1 MAEKIQS
8 TTKNIRIDIMR
19 AIGIILVVLGHSHC
33 PGTYYIYLFHMALF
47 FIISGYC
54 YKTSHTDDARGLG
67 VYILKKLK
75 RFYLPFII
83 FNAILILIDHFIFD
97 RVLSF
102 KDFIIL
108 FINSLGM
115 NQGST
120 LSGAF
125 WFFKTMLMLLI
136 TYGVI
141 DFILKKI
148 PHIRQKTLLFHSIIS
163 VIFLGLGYFCSL
175 KGIVL
180 FGFDKVFSYYI
191 LFHLGRL
198 FKEKVHIELNH
209 IKRLFVII
217 LSLAVLVVCRRFGEI
232 DLDINQYVNPLFLL
246 ITSIAG
252 YFLVYEISYYFAK
265 PQWLLKSLTVIGTN
279 TIAVMMFHFLCFKI
293 VTYIQIQIYNL
304 PASAISAFPV
314 LYNLPFWWIAY
325 TLVGIVIP
333 LGLSLLYKR
342 LIAHRK

>member
-1 MAEKIQS
+1 MTEKIQP

-54 YKTSHTDDARGLG
+54 YKTIHTDNAKGLG
-67 VYILKKLK
+67 IYILKKLK
-75 RFYLPFII
+75 RFYLPFVI
-83 FNAILILIDHFIFD
+83 FNAILVIIDHFVFN
-97 RVLSF
+97 RGLSV

-108 FINSLGM
+108 FVNSLGM

-125 WFFKTMLMLLI
+125 WFFKIMLLLLI

-141 DFILKKI
+141 DYLLKKI
-148 PHIRQKTLLFHSIIS
+148 PHIRTKTLLFHSIIS
-163 VIFLGLGYFCSL
+163 VIFLGMGYYCQL
-175 KGIVL
+175 KGLVL
-180 FGFDKVFSYYI
+180 YGFDKVLSYYI

-209 IKRLFVII
+209 FKRLIVIV
-217 LSLAVLVVCRRFGEI
+217 LSITVLIICRRFGEI
-232 DLDINQYVNPLFLL
+232 DLDINQYVNPGFLL
-246 ITSIAG
+246 ITSCAG
-252 YFLVYEISYYFAK
+252 WFLVYEISYYLAK
-265 PQWLLKSLTVIGTN
+265 PQWLQKLLTIIGTN
-279 TIAVMMFHFLCFKI
+279 TIAVMVFHFVCFKI

-304 PASAISAFPV
+304 PPSAISAFPV

-325 TLVGIVIP
+325 AIVGLVIP
-333 LGLSLLYKR
+333 VGLSLLYKR
-342 LIAHRK
+342 LIPHRK